1 MRTVAFLL
9 LPGVHLMDL
18 AGPAQVFYEA
28 GQLGRFPVRIHYVGL
43 KSEVTTAQRLQVMPT
58 ISQTDLKLGPDD
70 FLCIPGTDFI
80 RVERGELDGIIPDLR
95 TWLLPL
101 QERGVLIGSI
111 CSGALVLAKLGMLNG
126 RACTTHWKCM
136 TYLERAFPL
145 VRLQRDRLY
154 CFDRGIYTSAGM
166 TSGIDMSLAL
176 VERWANPLLA
186 AKVAKEM
193 VINVRRLE
201 TSSQENTFLNFRNH
215 FHPKVYQAQ
224 ELLAHNL
231 STDYTVEEL
240 SRELLISSRQLGRLF
255 KRHAGQTIH
264 AFRSRLRLERAEQL
278 LLHSEQSVN
287 EIALECGFVQARQFI
302 RFWKQAKGTT
312 PGEWRKQKIGV
323 GKD

>member
-1 MRTVAFLL
+1 FFNRIVGTQIMRQQLL
-9 LPGVHLMDL
+9 GLIHLGVKMI
-18 AGPAQVFYEA
+18 AKIE
-28 GQLGRFPVRIHYVGL
+28 
-43 KSEVTTAQRLQVMPT
+43 K
-58 ISQTDLKLGPDD
+58 
-70 FLCIPGTDFI
+70 
-80 RVERGELDGIIPDLR
+80 GI
-95 TWLLPL
+95 
-101 QERGVLIGSI
+101 
-111 CSGALVLAKLGMLNG
+111 
-126 RACTTHWKCM
+126 
-136 TYLERAFPL
+136 
-145 VRLQRDRLY
+145 
-154 CFDRGIYTSAGM
+154 
-166 TSGIDMSLAL
+166 
-176 VERWANPLLA
+176 LLA
-186 AKVAKEM
+186 ARLKAPN
-193 VINVRRLE
+193 IN
-201 TSSQENTFLNFRNH
+201 
-215 FHPKVYQAQ
+215 HPKVYQAQ

>member
-28 GQLGRFPVRIHYVGL
+28 GQLGRFPVRIHYVGM
-43 KSEVTTAQRLQVMPT
+43 KSEVTTAQHLPVIPT
-58 ISQTDLKLGPDD
+58 TSHTELELGPDD

-80 RVERGELDGIIPDLR
+80 RLERGELDEVITDLR

-101 QERGVLIGSI
+101 QERGVLIGSV
-111 CSGALVLAKLGMLNG
+111 CTGALVLAKLGMLNG

-136 TYLERAFPL
+136 AYLERAFPL

-154 CFDRGIYTSAGM
+154 CFDRGVYTSAGM

-193 VINVRRLE
+193 VINVRRSE

-231 STDYTVEEL
+231 DTNYTVEDL
-240 SRELLISSRQLGRLF
+240 SRELLISSR
-255 KRHAGQTIH
+255 
-264 AFRSRLRLERAEQL
+264 FRNS
-278 LLHSEQSVN
+278 
-287 EIALECGFVQARQFI
+287 
-302 RFWKQAKGTT
+302 
-312 PGEWRKQKIGV
+312 
-323 GKD
+323 